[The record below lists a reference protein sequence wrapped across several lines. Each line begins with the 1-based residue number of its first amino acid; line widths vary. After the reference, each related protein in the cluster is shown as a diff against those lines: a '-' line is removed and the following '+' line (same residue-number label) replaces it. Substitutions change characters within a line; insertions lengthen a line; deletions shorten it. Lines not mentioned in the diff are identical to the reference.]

1 MVRLIDAFRAG
12 SLTLSEYQSYLDLG
26 YDPSDIVQL
35 TSGRSAEVITVS
47 YMNLGSGRT
56 WTVKSGET
64 VMGYIGPNS
73 DLINSGEMVVD
84 GDALFFYNS
93 GKISGTG
100 KISVSGHFLLYP
112 LKSTDL

>member
-1 MVRLIDAFRAG
+1 MVSLYNAFRAG

-26 YDPSDIVQL
+26 YDPSDPVQL
-35 TSGRSAEVITVS
+35 TSGRSAEMVTVS

-64 VMGYIGPNS
+64 IMGYIGPNA

-84 GDALFFYNS
+84 GDALFLYNS

-100 KISVSGHFLLYP
+100 NISGSGHFLLYP

>member
-35 TSGRSAEVITVS
+35 TSGRSAEMVTVS

-64 VMGYIGPNS
+64 VMGYIGPNA
-73 DLINSGEMVVD
+73 DMVNSGTMTVD
-84 GDALFFYNS
+84 GDAVFLYND
-93 GKISGTG
+93 GKVSGTG
-100 KISVSGHFLLYP
+100 EISGSGHFLLYP
-112 LKSTDL
+112 LKSSDL

>member
-1 MVRLIDAFRAG
+1 MVSLYNAFRAG

-26 YDPSDIVQL
+26 YDPSDPVQL
-35 TSGRSAEVITVS
+35 TSGRSAEMVTIS

-56 WTVKSGET
+56 WTVKTGET

-73 DLINSGEMVVD
+73 DLVNSGTMTID
-84 GDALFFYNS
+84 GDVVFLYND

-100 KISVSGHFLLYP
+100 SIEGSGHFLLYP